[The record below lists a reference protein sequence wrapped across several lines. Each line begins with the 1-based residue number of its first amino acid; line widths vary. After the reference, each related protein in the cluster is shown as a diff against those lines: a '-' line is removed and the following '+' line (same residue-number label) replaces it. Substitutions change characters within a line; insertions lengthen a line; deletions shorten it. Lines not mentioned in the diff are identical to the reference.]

1 MDFDPS
7 LQREEALWKAY
18 APTNIQERDGDIII
32 TIPYQKQLHQEDMAP
47 DTTAAQQSYD
57 LIVRAY
63 EPNIIRLFTTMSGD
77 EMTEQDDMLQFAP
90 GVKRVPLSIKDNGG
104 IVVISKASPTGGG
117 LEGAGQKASPTG
129 GGLEGAG
136 GLVGTI
142 DLSAPRLDHWSD
154 LLPAPQPAPFITF
167 YPDGDE
173 TKGIA
178 LSDDHFSP
186 PRYDALPLGFVSL
199 PLTPSCRGGESAAQK
214 ASPTGGGLEGAER
227 ATISFRCEA
236 DECFVGTGERFR
248 KMDLSGQTFQLKNQD
263 GQGVNN
269 RRCYK
274 NIPFYLSS
282 RMYGAFFH
290 TSDYCKLSLADHST
304 RSVQFLNDHATI
316 DVFLIGGKTPEKI
329 LRGYRMLT
337 GFPQM
342 PPLWSFGIWMSRMT
356 YFSAD
361 EVDAICDRL
370 RHEHYPCDV
379 IHLDTGWFRTDWLC
393 EWRFNPERFPD
404 PKAFIQ
410 RLKNNGFKVS
420 LWQLPYVAQGAEQLE
435 EAKVNRYIS
444 QASPLQT
451 SPCRGGL
458 QKRNYNNYRLA
469 YPDRYDLLKLFSKN
483 NKKEPTEAENILWQV
498 LRGKGLGQKFRRQH
512 IIGDYIADFVCLSCS
527 LVIEVDSGYHQDAKQ
542 QEIDAIRTEYL
553 EYVGFSVLRFTNE
566 EILQDL
572 DSVKARIITA
582 LSTPSTGGG
591 QGEAS
596 SNFSTLDYAGTIDFT
611 YPAATDWY
619 KNQLLKPLLDMGV
632 KCIKTDFGENIHMD
646 HQYHGMAPERLNNIY
661 ALLYQRA
668 AYEITKEVTG
678 DGIVWAR
685 SAWAGCQR
693 YPLHWGGDSE
703 SSWAGMA
710 GSLKGGLHF
719 GLSGFAFWS
728 HDVPGFHST
737 PDFMNSPLDEQV
749 YVRWTQFGVFS
760 SHMRYHGTCKRE
772 PWHYPAI
779 APIVKRWWQLRYRLL
794 PYITEQAEQCCRTG
808 YPMVR
813 ALLMHHPH
821 DRQVW
826 HIDDEYYFGSE
837 FLVCPVINGNN
848 RRDIYLP
855 PASLPPTPS
864 CRGGESTA
872 QKASPTGGGLEGADW
887 VNFFTGERL
896 QGGRWYYDV
905 EVPLDHMPVFV
916 RPGSLIRL
924 YPNEVDSTDDMDMSK
939 AITIEITKD
948 YNGLSL

>member
-1 MDFDPS
+1 MKQTNYHLFDFMDFDPS
-7 LQREEALWKAY
+7 LQKDEALWKAY
-18 APTNIQERDGDIII
+18 APTKIEERDGDIVV

-47 DTTAAQQSYD
+47 DTEAPQQSYD
-57 LIVRAY
+57 LIIRAY
-63 EPNIIRLFTTMSGD
+63 EPNIVRLFTTMNGD
-77 EMTEQDDMLQFAP
+77 EMVEQDDMLQMHP
-90 GVKRVPLSIKDNGG
+90 DVKRLPLRSIGCDIVAANG
-104 IVVISKASPTGGG
+104 SKVA
-117 LEGAGQKASPTG
+117 
-129 GGLEGAG
+129 
-136 GLVGTI
+136 TI
-142 DLSAPRLDHWSD
+142 DLSEPKLDKWSD

-186 PRYDALPLGFVSL
+186 PRYDALPLGFCSVR
-199 PLTPSCRGGESAAQK
+199 RGTASA
-214 ASPTGGGLEGAER
+214 TMNER
-227 ATISFRCEA
+227 ATISFNCTP

-282 RMYGAFFH
+282 RMYGCFYH

-304 RSVQFLNDHATI
+304 RSVQFLNDYATL
-316 DVFLIGGKTPEKI
+316 DVFLIGDKTPEEI
-329 LRGYRMLT
+329 LKTYRMLT

-361 EVDAICDRL
+361 EVNEICDRL
-370 RHEHYPCDV
+370 RQELYPCDV

-393 EWRFNPERFPD
+393 EWKFNPERFPD
-404 PKAFIQ
+404 PKSFIQ
-410 RLKNNGFKVS
+410 RLADNGFKVS
-420 LWQLPYVAQGAEQLE
+420 LWQLPYVAQGAEQID
-435 EAKVNRYIS
+435 EAKKNKYIS
-444 QASPLQT
+444 Q
-451 SPCRGGL
+451 
-458 QKRNYNNYRLA
+458 
-469 YPDRYDLLKLFSKN
+469 
-483 NKKEPTEAENILWQV
+483 PTQEE
-498 LRGKGLGQKFRRQH
+498 
-512 IIGDYIADFVCLSCS
+512 
-527 LVIEVDSGYHQDAKQ
+527 DS
-542 QEIDAIRTEYL
+542 
-553 EYVGFSVLRFTNE
+553 
-566 EILQDL
+566 
-572 DSVKARIITA
+572 
-582 LSTPSTGGG
+582 STGG
-591 QGEAS
+591 A

-611 YPAATDWY
+611 YDRATDWY

-646 HQYHGMAPERLNNIY
+646 HQYHAMTPERLNNIY
-661 ALLYQRA
+661 SLLYQRA
-668 AYEITKEVTG
+668 AYEVTKEVTG

-693 YPLHWGGDSE
+693 YPLHWGGDSA
-703 SSWAGMA
+703 SSWDGLA

-728 HDVPGFHST
+728 HDVPGFHSI

-779 APIVKRWWQLRYRLL
+779 APIVKRWWKLRYKLI
-794 PYITEQAEQCCRTG
+794 PYIIEQSELACKSG

-813 ALLMHHPH
+813 ALLFHHPH

-826 HIDDEYYFGSE
+826 HIDDEYYFGTD
-837 FLVCPVINGNN
+837 FLVCPVINSQN

-855 PASLPPTPS
+855 
-864 CRGGESTA
+864 E
-872 QKASPTGGGLEGADW
+872 GLW

-896 QGGRWYYDV
+896 QGARWYYDM
-905 EVPLDHMPVFV
+905 EVPLDQMPVFV
-916 RPGSLIRL
+916 RPGAMIKL
-924 YPNEVDSTDDMDMSK
+924 YPDDVDSTDDMDLSK
-939 AITIEITKD
+939 AVTIEITKE
-948 YNGLSL
+948 YKGIEIS